1 MQVSLQLSTKPLPAP
16 EFKATKISI
25 LKEWQTWFA
34 ARQPSAV
41 AYVQDMVHIS
51 VKLKSRLMKLS
62 VVLSMGLCVAGAHHL
77 CLIQKT
83 FGKDEHGLRER
94 DLNHKDKQNYEA
106 VIHICSQSVLKLLQK
121 IPDGEGTCAYIEL
134 IRCISDAFLDKQL
147 DILSRIEKA
156 WYAVFFLPL
165 LAAMALTQ

>member
-1 MQVSLQLSTKPLPAP
+1 
-16 EFKATKISI
+16 
-25 LKEWQTWFA
+25 
-34 ARQPSAV
+34 
-41 AYVQDMVHIS
+41 
-51 VKLKSRLMKLS
+51 
-62 VVLSMGLCVAGAHHL
+62 MGLCVAGAHHL

-134 IRCISDAFLDKQL
+134 IRYISDAFLDKQL

-165 LAAMALTQ
+165 LAAMALTQRRVYIGQQFYN